1 MKNIEFS
8 NCMQVIGIIGILPNR
23 VCGRARS
30 NKLMDL
36 LFSNNLPSGSY
47 TDEWVEFWGE
57 SFDGFH
63 HAITFSGTEMLKWFN
78 HRSFGNSIIFF
89 VGRNF
94 PKLVVCIVAERRE
107 MDAFDSFVEISINGY
122 ENLEYES
129 IHLQNN
135 QYQHRQSL
143 FSLT

>member
-36 LFSNNLPSGSY
+36 QISNNFL
-47 TDEWVEFWGE
+47 EWVRFERG
-57 SFDGFH
+57 GFNGIDPR
-63 HAITFSGTEMLKWFN
+63 ITFSGTEMLKWFN

-94 PKLVVCIVAERRE
+94 PKLVVCIVAELRK

-135 QYQHRQSL
+135 QHQHRQSL